1 LTVAAFHRRVMMD
14 TFTTTIGLRRAG
26 HEEGVIRAAG
36 HDVTNVEY
44 TAKGSIVTLACR
56 ADRGSQMAID
66 LAKLLGREVR
76 LTPAGQ
82 CWVDIEA

>member
-1 LTVAAFHRRVMMD
+1 M
-14 TFTTTIGLRRAG
+14 
-26 HEEGVIRAAG
+26 
-36 HDVTNVEY
+36 EY

-56 ADRGSQMAID
+56 ADRASQMAID